1 VGQQAKGPAFE
12 ATISLLD
19 FVTIGL
25 ASALLLFV
33 MVRDRENTAATEATT
48 EEALGLVRASFAER
62 SAARLIELEGNFY
75 LGRPDAVP
83 AAEVA
88 PPVIRGKDVTG
99 LPMSSRVRRVEIL
112 VQDAFPL
119 AEYPG
124 SLTALTRSL
133 LNRGIRHAHVRGFGS
148 AAPASAYSVVSDGDS
163 AWPAL
168 ADALRLAAG
177 DGGPPLGDVLAQAI
191 FETSTSATPL
201 EPIIVLLDSP
211 VPGAQCAEKEVAVQ
225 ILVSGF
231 RSLPGG
237 TAGSADLGESVSRLL
252 TTCGGDAVRMYP

>member
-33 MVRDRENTAATEATT
+33 MVRDRENTAAAEATT

-62 SAARLIELEGNFY
+62 SAARLIELEGNFF

-88 PPVIRGKDVTG
+88 PPVIHGKDVTV

-112 VQDAFPL
+112 VQHGFPL

-148 AAPASAYSVVSDGDS
+148 GTPTPPRSVVSDGDP

-168 ADALRLAAG
+168 GRSLALAAG
-177 DGGPPLGDVLAQAI
+177 DGGPPLGEALAQAI
-191 FETSTSATPL
+191 SATSTSATPL
-201 EPIIVLLDSP
+201 EPIVVLLDSP
-211 VPGAQCAEKEVAVQ
+211 VTGAGCAEKKVAVQ

-231 RSLPGG
+231 RSPPGG
-237 TAGSADLGESVSRLL
+237 TAGSADLAESVSRQL
-252 TTCGGDAVRMYP
+252 TSCGGDAVRMYP